1 MGVTAPTA
9 FAMEKRE
16 KDGTISLNTLKKA
29 AAALNVKLVYGF
41 LPNDGTFE
49 KMIERRALTIA
60 QKIVMRT
67 DTTMKLEDQQVSR
80 QRLEKSI
87 KELAEEIKN
96 EVPKYLWD

>member
-1 MGVTAPTA
+1 
-9 FAMEKRE
+9 MEKRE